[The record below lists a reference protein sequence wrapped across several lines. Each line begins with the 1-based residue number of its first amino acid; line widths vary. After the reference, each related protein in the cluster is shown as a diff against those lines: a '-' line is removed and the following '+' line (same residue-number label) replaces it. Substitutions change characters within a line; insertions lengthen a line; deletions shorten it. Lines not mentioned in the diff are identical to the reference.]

1 MNKDLE
7 ILDSSPIYAM
17 SLGSHELFHSNIWA
31 WMMKK
36 YPSSIH
42 KVFGI
47 ERIESPEI
55 KREFKKRDITIK
67 NKNSKGDIW
76 IIENKFK
83 SIPYA
88 EQLVKYADN
97 CEKKENFCGGILT
110 CISKPEFE
118 VEGWRVLTYKE
129 ILLNMEKFL
138 HEIHDDRDYTVLND
152 YVSVTKE
159 TVELIN
165 NELKTVDSLKLSS
178 NDFDEFE
185 KYRISDILRKLVAQ
199 QFVNKYKRKIIE
211 EIGIDEKFVY
221 IDTDYTT
228 KNAIINAFILL
239 QNEEFLDE
247 PNRIT
252 NKEVHYSLLIG
263 VQIQGESFRLGVSIP
278 TKGNAYSKDDIF
290 KKFSKLGWFDAE
302 YEKGKELF
310 GKKTN
315 MAPKNNKKYNE
326 FVVPKNSFIY
336 QHFNLCSDEDKRFEN
351 VRDMIVEYLQK
362 AKKLLKEEGMLQD
375 DLPI

>member
-152 YVSVTKE
+152 YVLVTKE

-165 NELKTVDSLKLSS
+165 NELKTVDSLKLSI

-239 QNEEFLDE
+239 QNEEFLD
-247 PNRIT
+247 
-252 NKEVHYSLLIG
+252 
-263 VQIQGESFRLGVSIP
+263 
-278 TKGNAYSKDDIF
+278 
-290 KKFSKLGWFDAE
+290 
-302 YEKGKELF
+302 
-310 GKKTN
+310 
-315 MAPKNNKKYNE
+315 
-326 FVVPKNSFIY
+326 
-336 QHFNLCSDEDKRFEN
+336 
-351 VRDMIVEYLQK
+351 
-362 AKKLLKEEGMLQD
+362 
-375 DLPI
+375 

>member
-1 MNKDLE
+1 
-7 ILDSSPIYAM
+7 M

-42 KVFGI
+42 KVFSI
-47 ERIESPEI
+47 EEIESPEI
-55 KREFKKRDITIK
+55 KREFKNRDITIK
-67 NKNSKGDIW
+67 NEKSKDIW

-88 EQLVKYADN
+88 EQLLKYKNN
-97 CEKKENFCGGILT
+97 CLKEEKFCGGILA
-110 CISKPEFE
+110 CISEPEFE
-118 VEGWRVLTYKE
+118 VEGWRVLTYEE
-129 ILLNMEKFL
+129 ILSNIEEFL
-138 HEIHDDRDYTVLND
+138 PEIHDDTDYTVLKD
-152 YVSVTKE
+152 YILVTKA
-159 TVELIN
+159 TVKLIKDKL
-165 NELKTVDSLKLSS
+165 ESVDSIKLSGD
-178 NDFDEFE
+178 DFKKLEA
-185 KYRISDILRKLVAQ
+185 YRISDILRKLIAQ

-211 EIGIDEKFVY
+211 EIDIDEKLIY
-221 IDTDYTT
+221 IDTDYTN

-239 QNEEFLDE
+239 QDDKYLDE

-252 NKEVHYSLLIG
+252 NKEVHYNLLIG

-278 TKGNAYSKDDIF
+278 TRDNKPSQDEIFEKYSELK
-290 KKFSKLGWFDAE
+290 WFDGE
-302 YEKGKELF
+302 FQKGKNLF
-310 GKKTN
+310 GKETK
-315 MAPKNNKKYNE
+315 MAPSSNKKYNKY
-326 FVVPKNSFIY
+326 VMQKNKFIY
-336 QHFNLCSDEDKRFEN
+336 QYFNLCSDEDKHFEN